1 MSTLLNKPRA
11 KRIMEEEGLDG
22 LLGASFENVFY
33 LSNLW
38 SENFF
43 VLPHQTQVFAIVSR
57 DKLTT
62 LAVTHSM
69 TQVTHLGDRVV
80 MMHRGR
86 VIHDFRDAEKRRLRV
101 DDLLARFEEVRRAEQ
116 IDETAA
122 EMLRQMYA

>member
-1 MSTLLNKPRA
+1 VIR
-11 KRIMEEEGLDG
+11 
-22 LLGASFENVFY
+22 
-33 LSNLW
+33 LSQ
-38 SENFF
+38 E
-43 VLPHQTQVFAIVSR
+43 IVSR
-57 DKLTT
+57 DRLTT

-69 TQVTHLGDRVV
+69 PQVTHLGDRVV

-122 EMLRQMYA
+122 EMLRHMYA